1 MTSCGHVFCWHCIL
15 MHFYKCIFL
24 HTKHSKLAS
33 APSVTSHTNFKTW
46 SPVNLSTLAPFETIS
61 QTKSLSCS
69 KPADK
74 TITEFMILTL
84 WLKISNLLELQG
96 QCLKKYW
103 KFFKKNVR
111 KLKTILSNATTSK

>member
-1 MTSCGHVFCWHCIL
+1 
-15 MHFYKCIFL
+15 
-24 HTKHSKLAS
+24 
-33 APSVTSHTNFKTW
+33 
-46 SPVNLSTLAPFETIS
+46 
-61 QTKSLSCS
+61 
-69 KPADK
+69 
-74 TITEFMILTL
+74 MILTL